1 MSKNK
6 QSVVSDRL
14 YQSVRRVIQESRHIV
29 SRVANSA
36 MVDAYWQ
43 VGYLIVED
51 EQKGRLY

>member
-36 MVDAYWQ
+36 MVDTYWQ

-51 EQKGRLY
+51 EQ